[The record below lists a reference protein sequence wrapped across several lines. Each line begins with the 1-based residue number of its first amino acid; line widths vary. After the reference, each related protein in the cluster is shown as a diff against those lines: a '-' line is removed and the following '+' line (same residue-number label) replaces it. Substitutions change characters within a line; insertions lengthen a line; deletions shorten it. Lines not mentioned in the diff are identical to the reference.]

1 MALREVN
8 LVPEE
13 ILRRKLVFRHL
24 LFWGIC
30 FAAVLS
36 CIFGFRAY
44 QAGVAMAQRPPA
56 VKISDI
62 DKQASL
68 QIAEI
73 KQIQEELDV
82 IQRQLSE
89 LQAVVR
95 PPVFARLLFELT
107 EAVTPHT
114 WLDTLQLERR
124 KGSKDDTEE
133 IVLKLKGYAASNGEL
148 GGFLNR
154 LSAAPAFDRVALK
167 YSREQSTETLA
178 EAKRKTGPTIQF
190 EIECAMVQG

>member
-13 ILRRKLVFRHL
+13 IVRRKLIFRHL

-30 FAAVLS
+30 LAAVLS
-36 CIFGFRAY
+36 CIFGGRAY
-44 QAGVAMAQRPPA
+44 QAGAAMAQRPPA

-62 DKQASL
+62 DKQVS
-68 QIAEI
+68 QRIAEI
-73 KQIQEELDV
+73 KQVQEELNGLHR
-82 IQRQLSE
+82 QRNE

-107 EAVTPHT
+107 EAMTPHT

-167 YSREQSTETLA
+167 YSREQSPETMA
-178 EAKRKTGPTIQF
+178 EAKSKPGSKIQF
-190 EIECAMVQG
+190 EIECATVQG